1 MHNNIK
7 KSQDTYHTSESG
19 GKKQIYDMDEEEI
32 NDFIEKQIP
41 IKNLEKN
48 KYGEV
53 FTSPI
58 LINKMLDLFPNSV
71 WTNPTLK
78 WLDPSVGAGFFMIIV
93 YLRLM
98 KGLKR
103 WESIEKKRSSHIISE
118 MLYMV
123 ELNKKNCNI
132 CKGIFGANLQLICGD
147 FLEDFNFVGR
157 EDILFDC
164 IIGNPPFQDN
174 YGLSDTG
181 KRINGGKNKLY
192 ERVFLKSYSLLNNR
206 GYLSFIVP
214 DNIFAGNG
222 SLSYQIIVQNNI
234 SFISFNPSN
243 QTFFHKIQQPVCYFI
258 LHKVIGKSGITTIE
272 YNDQLTFKL
281 KLQDRP
287 VNPIRNWTPHTEQ
300 LINKFVSNERNNVI
314 YNRGK
319 SIKSYKGNKYHVIF
333 TPSKTLQTN
342 NPKLSPGICIKK
354 AIVFSISPE
363 LAFKMDYPGKFGVGP
378 NTFYIPFNTISE
390 GKKLEFFLNSNDYK
404 TLALATKT
412 TRQYLKI
419 AFIEHLKL
427 TKIMGHNKTKK
438 YKLHH
443 NNKTRKQFK

>member
-1 MHNNIK
+1 MYNNVNK
-7 KSQDTYHTSESG
+7 
-19 GKKQIYDMDEEEI
+19 IYDMDEEEI
-32 NDFIEKQIP
+32 NDFIEKQMP
-41 IKNLEKN
+41 IKKLEKD

-71 WTNPTLK
+71 WSNPKLK
-78 WLDPSVGAGFFMIIV
+78 WLDPSVGTGFFMIIV

-103 WESIEKKRSSHIISE
+103 WESNEKKRSVHIISE

-123 ELNKKNCNI
+123 ELNKKNCDI
-132 CKGIFGANLQLICGD
+132 CKRIFGSNLRLICGD
-147 FLEDFNFVGR
+147 FLAELNFSGSH
-157 EDILFDC
+157 DILFDC
-164 IIGNPPFQDN
+164 IVGNPPFQDQ

-192 ERVFLKSYSLLNNR
+192 ERIFLKSYGLLNNG
-206 GYLSFIVP
+206 GYISFIVP

-222 SLSYQIIVQNNI
+222 SLSYQTIIQNNI
-234 SFISFNPSN
+234 PFVSFNPSN
-243 QTFFHKIQQPVCYFI
+243 QSFFHKIQQTVCYFI
-258 LHKVIGKSGITTIE
+258 LHKVIGKHELTTIE
-272 YNDQLTFKL
+272 HNDELTFKI

-300 LINKFVSNERNNVI
+300 LINRFISNKRNNVS

-319 SIKSYKGNKYHVIF
+319 SIKSYKGNKYNVIF
-333 TPSKTLQTN
+333 TPSKNLQTN
-342 NPKLSPGICIKK
+342 NPKLSPGIYVKK
-354 AIVFSISPE
+354 AIIFSISPE
-363 LAFKMDYPGKFGVGP
+363 LAFKMDYSGQFGVGP
-378 NTFYIPFNTISE
+378 NTFYIPFNNNSQ
-390 GKKLEFFLNSNDYK
+390 GKKLEKFLNSDDYK

-427 TKIMGHNKTKK
+427 TKIIGYNNTKK
-438 YKLHH
+438 NTLHH
-443 NNKTRKQFK
+443 NNKTRKQYK